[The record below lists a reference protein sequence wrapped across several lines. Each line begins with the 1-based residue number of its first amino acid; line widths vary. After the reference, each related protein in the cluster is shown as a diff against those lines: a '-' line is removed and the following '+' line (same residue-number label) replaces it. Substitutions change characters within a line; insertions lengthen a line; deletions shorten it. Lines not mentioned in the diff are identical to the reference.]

1 MAGMVDDILSQI
13 SPEELAQQLGTD
25 PDTAMDA
32 VRKALPALAGAM
44 SGNVQAGGG
53 EALGAA
59 IQRDHDGSLLDA
71 PQPLAAVDTTD
82 GARILEHVLGSRR
95 GEVEQTL
102 GSTSKA
108 DSSIFSRLLPMLA
121 PLVMAW
127 LGKRLG
133 GGGATASQA
142 DAGGGLGDVL
152 GDLMGGGAAAGT
164 GGGLGSILGD
174 LLGGEVSQSRSSMP
188 DLGGLFDMLGGGSA
202 HNEGAGGGAAHNEGG
217 RAKRQGDVPDV
228 GDLLG

>member
-1 MAGMVDDILSQI
+1 MVDDILSQI
-13 SPEELAQQLGTD
+13 SAEELAQQLGTD

-32 VRKALPALAGAM
+32 VRKALPTLAGAM

-59 IQRDHDGSLLDA
+59 IQRDHDGSLLDQ
-71 PQPLAAVDTTD
+71 PHPLAAVDTTD
-82 GARILEHVLGSRR
+82 GAKILEHVLGSRR
-95 GEVEQTL
+95 GQVEQSL

-108 DSSIFSRLLPMLA
+108 DSSVFSRLLPMLA

-133 GGGATASQA
+133 SGGGATASRA

-152 GDLMGGGAAAGT
+152 GDLMGGGAGAA
-164 GGGLGSILGD
+164 GGLGSILGD
-174 LLGGEVSQSRSSMP
+174 LLGGEASQGRSSMP
-188 DLGGLFDMLGGGSA
+188 DLGGLFDMLGGGTAPS
-202 HNEGAGGGAAHNEGG
+202 EE
-217 RAKRQGDVPDV
+217 RRTKRDGDVPDV
-228 GDLLG
+228 GELFK

>member
-1 MAGMVDDILSQI
+1 MASMVDEILAQI
-13 SPEELAQQLGTD
+13 SPEDLAQRLDTD

-32 VRKALPALAGAM
+32 VRKALPTLAGAM

-53 EALGAA
+53 EQLGAA
-59 IQRDHDGSLLDA
+59 IQRDHDGSLLDNS
-71 PQPLAAVDTTD
+71 QPLAAVDTTD
-82 GARILEHVLGSRR
+82 GAKILEHVLGSRR

-108 DSSIFSRLLPMLA
+108 DSSIFSRLLPMLT

-142 DAGGGLGDVL
+142 DSGGGLGDVL
-152 GDLMGGGAAAGT
+152 GDLTGGAA
-164 GGGLGSILGD
+164 GGGLGGILGD
-174 LLGGEVSQSRSSMP
+174 LLGGEVNQSRSAMP
-188 DLGGLFDMLGGGSA
+188 DLGGLLDMLGGGS
-202 HNEGAGGGAAHNEGG
+202 GPSQGSG
-217 RAKRQGDVPDV
+217 KRDDDIPDV
-228 GDLLG
+228 GDAF

>member
-1 MAGMVDDILSQI
+1 MVDDILSQI
-13 SPEELAQQLGTD
+13 SAEELAQQLGTD

-32 VRKALPALAGAM
+32 VHKALPTLAGAM

-59 IQRDHDGSLLDA
+59 IQRDHDGSLLDQ

-82 GARILEHVLGSRR
+82 GAKILEHVLGSRR
-95 GEVEQTL
+95 GQVEQTL

-121 PLVMAW
+121 PLMMAW
-127 LGKRLG
+127 LGKRI

-152 GDLMGGGAAAGT
+152 GDLMGGGATAGA

-174 LLGGEVSQSRSSMP
+174 LLGGEVSQGRSSMP
-188 DLGGLFDMLGGGSA
+188 DLGGLFDMLGGSTPRSG
-202 HNEGAGGGAAHNEGG
+202 EGRGNRE
-217 RAKRQGDVPDV
+217 GDVPDV
-228 GDLLG
+228 GDLLK

>member
-32 VRKALPALAGAM
+32 VRKALPTLAGAM

-53 EALGAA
+53 EALGSA
-59 IQRDHDGSLLDA
+59 IQRDHDGSLLDQ

-82 GARILEHVLGSRR
+82 GAKILEHILGPRR

-127 LGKRLG
+127 LGKRIG

-152 GDLMGGGAAAGT
+152 GDLMGGGGTAAGA

-188 DLGGLFDMLGGGSA
+188 DLGGLFDMLGGGSSQT
-202 HNEGAGGGAAHNEGG
+202 EEERDQTEKG
-217 RAKRQGDVPDV
+217 RERREGDVPDV

>member
-1 MAGMVDDILSQI
+1 MASMVDEILAQI
-13 SPEELAQQLGTD
+13 SPEDLAQRLGTD

-32 VRKALPALAGAM
+32 VRKALPTLAGAM

-53 EALGAA
+53 EQLGAA
-59 IQRDHDGSLLDA
+59 IQRDHDGSLLDNS
-71 PQPLAAVDTTD
+71 QPLAAVDTTD
-82 GARILEHVLGSRR
+82 GAKILEHVLGSRR

-133 GGGATASQA
+133 GGGATAAQA
-142 DAGGGLGDVL
+142 DSGGGLGDVL
-152 GDLMGGGAAAGT
+152 GDLRGGGSGGAA
-164 GGGLGSILGD
+164 GGGLGGILGD
-174 LLGGEVSQSRSSMP
+174 LLGGEVDQSRSAMP
-188 DLGGLFDMLGGGSA
+188 DLGGLFDMLGGGS
-202 HNEGAGGGAAHNEGG
+202 GQSQGSG
-217 RAKRQGDVPDV
+217 KRDDDIPDV
-228 GDLLG
+228 GDAF